1 VRFIPSRHWDF
12 IKLIVLLPT
21 VFKTL
26 RAVIVDQF
34 VGLQRKMAIPASKA
48 LTGILEDDEMGMPAI
63 LHIHY
68 PLPV

>member
-1 VRFIPSRHWDF
+1 
-12 IKLIVLLPT
+12 VLLPT

-68 PLPV
+68 ALPV